1 MFSREP
7 ELFFSGSPRD
17 LLENILLKT
26 ELTDCLFL
34 EFLSNWPQK
43 SVDLI
48 CSDSL
53 EAYDDSDLIEAYVP
67 VEEAPDDVDESV
79 EEE

>member
-1 MFSREP
+1 MFSREA

-17 LLENILLKT
+17 LLENIFLKT

-48 CSDSL
+48 CNDSL
-53 EAYDDSDLIEAYVP
+53 EAYDDSDLMEAYVP
-67 VEEAPDDVDESV
+67 VDEAPDDVDESV